1 MQPNPYAQYRTNQI
15 KTASTGELVVMLYDG
30 AIRYLN
36 TAIPA
41 IEARQYDVSGFNLFQ
56 AQEVVLEL
64 YAGLDFEQGG
74 ELAQNL
80 SRLYLYM
87 HRTLV
92 QANVK
97 KDVEAIQGVIKLLSQ
112 LRDAWR
118 TVVYGAAQTVASAA
132 PAPQRAV
139 LARGLAA

>member
-1 MQPNPYAQYRTNQI
+1 MQPNPYRQYRTNQI
-15 KTASTGELVVMLYDG
+15 KTASTGELVVLLYDG
-30 AIRYLN
+30 ALRYLN
-36 TAIPA
+36 TALPA
-41 IEARQYDVSGFNLFQ
+41 IAARQYDVSGHNLFQ

-64 YAGLDFEQGG
+64 YVGLDYEQGG

-92 QANVK
+92 QANIK
-97 KDVEAIQGVIKLLSQ
+97 KDVEAITGVIKLLSQ

-118 TVVYGAAQTVASAA
+118 SVVHGAPGQSAA
-132 PAPQRAV
+132 AAESPLVAG
-139 LARGLAA
+139 GLAA

>member
-1 MQPNPYAQYRTNQI
+1 MQPNPYSQYRTNRI

-41 IEARQYDVSGFNLFQ
+41 MDARQYDISGHNLFQ

-64 YAGLDFEQGG
+64 YAGLDYEQGG
-74 ELAQNL
+74 DLAHNL
-80 SRLYLYM
+80 SRLYRYM
-87 HRTLV
+87 HQTLV

-97 KDVEAIQGVIKLLSQ
+97 KDTEAVRGVIKLLSQ

-118 TVVYGAAQTVASAA
+118 TVVYGAGVQPDASDRVLVAGGIAA
-132 PAPQRAV
+132 
-139 LARGLAA
+139 